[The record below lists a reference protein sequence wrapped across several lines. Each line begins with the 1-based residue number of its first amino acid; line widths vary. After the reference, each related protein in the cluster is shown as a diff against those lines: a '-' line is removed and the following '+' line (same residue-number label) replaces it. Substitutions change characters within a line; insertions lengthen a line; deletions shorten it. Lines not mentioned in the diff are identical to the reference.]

1 MRKEQMSRIQNFP
14 PRWFSRSLLLQ
25 TNSQVRNFNINFKK
39 TSQICW
45 IFGPAFSTVLY
56 LVASQSVDLLKVQ
69 ATPNQRLSL
78 DIARATVRT
87 CSWSFST
94 EASLKV
100 EIQAE
105 ERLPTG
111 RDWGEFSVESESYV
125 ILFPFSSFLHWRFPP
140 TFIKCCHKRKHSP
153 AFAFMKITVGKLLDL
168 PFWIFSCL
176 ALQ

>member
-39 TSQICW
+39 LLRYVG
-45 IFGPAFSTVLY
+45 F
-56 LVASQSVDLLKVQ
+56 LVQHFLQFFTWSLSQSVNLLKVQ

-87 CSWSFST
+87 CSSYFST

-153 AFAFMKITVGKLLDL
+153 AL
-168 PFWIFSCL
+168 PLWK
-176 ALQ
+176 